1 MTEFEKA
8 LQECLQDLER
18 GAASVDEC
26 LRRYPGYA
34 QQLEPILLASARLER
49 AGEMQ
54 VSGAFKARG
63 RSRLVQ
69 EMRAHPRTSRREPVG
84 ARSRLTFMRLV
95 VGIAAVLLA
104 LLATGT
110 AYAQSALP
118 GQMFYGWKIASE
130 NAWRAVSADPVGA
143 DLVIAERRTG
153 ELVAVKDD
161 PAARAQ
167 ALEAYLETVDR
178 LQSQAGIEDQL
189 RVTSTLDSQ
198 RAVLKKLGILL
209 APPDPAAVPSGE
221 ATPTPSATPLSIAQ
235 TPGSDLTAVPSLT
248 PTVPPSATEII
259 LPTIEVPPELVPT
272 IHIPPPIR

>member
-18 GAASVDEC
+18 GVASVDEC

-34 QQLEPILLASARLER
+34 QQLEPILLASARLAH

-54 VSGAFKARG
+54 VSGTFKARV

-69 EMRAHPRTSRREPVG
+69 EMQARPRKRV
-84 ARSRLTFMRLV
+84 RSGLTFIRLA
-95 VGIAAVLLA
+95 VGFAAVLLA

-110 AYAQSALP
+110 VYAQGALP
-118 GQMFYGWKIASE
+118 GETLYGWKIASE

-143 DLVIAERRTG
+143 DLVIAERRTS

-167 ALEAYLETVDR
+167 ALQAYLETVDR
-178 LQSQAGIEDQL
+178 LQSQAGIEDQI

-198 RAVLKKLGILL
+198 RAILKKLGILL
-209 APPDPAAVPSGE
+209 ASPDPAVVVPEAVP
-221 ATPTPSATPLSIAQ
+221 PTATPLPAGQ
-235 TPGSDLTAVPSLT
+235 TPGLDPNTLPSLT
-248 PTVPPSATEII
+248 PTALPPSPTEII
-259 LPTIEVPPELVPT
+259 FPTIDIPPELVPT
-272 IHIPPPIR
+272 IHVPPPIR